1 MRSNVMDLSQSD
13 SPDKELCVRADD
25 IRSQVVGRC
34 MAGANSPLSSATLGL
49 QKFVQAGIPARQL
62 ILGIPWCVTST
73 LPHVLSALVNTVA
86 TSMVLVLT

>member
-1 MRSNVMDLSQSD
+1 MDLCAIALQ
-13 SPDKELCVRADD
+13 PWLTELCVVSADD

-49 QKFVQAGIPARQL
+49 QKFAQAGIPARQL

-73 LPHVLSALVNTVA
+73 LPHVLSVLVNTVA
-86 TSMVLVLT
+86 TSMLLVLT

>member
-1 MRSNVMDLSQSD
+1 MRSNVMDLCAIALQ
-13 SPDKELCVRADD
+13 PWLTELCVVSADD

-49 QKFVQAGIPARQL
+49 QKFAQAGIPARQL

-73 LPHVLSALVNTVA
+73 LPHVLSALVNTV
-86 TSMVLVLT
+86 V